1 VLEELAGAL
10 DAPPAALVLV
20 APMVV
25 AMEMLDEGVTTG
37 ARVDAEVVAL
47 EPKQTVQTVLV
58 RTSVLTLVVFPD
70 GAVMDEDIAVVV
82 FVEEVVTLALELTL
96 EDPDTEED
104 DEDPP
109 VMWNGKEYWK
119 VAGLASR
126 TILKP

>member
-1 VLEELAGAL
+1 LAVLEELAGAL
-10 DAPPAALVLV
+10 EAPPAALVLV
-20 APMVV
+20 VLRV
-25 AMEMLDEGVTTG
+25 ATLEMLDEGVTTG

-70 GAVMDEDIAVVV
+70 VAVMDEETAVVV
-82 FVEEVVTLALELTL
+82 FVDEAVTLALAD
-96 EDPDTEED
+96 EDPDAEDEEV
-104 DEDPP
+104 PP

>member
-70 GAVMDEDIAVVV
+70 GAVMDEDTAVVV
-82 FVEEVVTLALELTL
+82 FVEEAVTPTL
-96 EDPDTEED
+96 EDPDTDED
-104 DEDPP
+104 EEDPP
-109 VMWNGKEYWK
+109 VMWNGKEY
-119 VAGLASR
+119 
-126 TILKP
+126 

>member
-10 DAPPAALVLV
+10 EAPPAALVLV

-25 AMEMLDEGVTTG
+25 ASVTLEEGVTTG
-37 ARVDAEVVAL
+37 ARVEAEAVAL

-70 GAVMDEDIAVVV
+70 EAVMDEETAVVV
-82 FVEEVVTLALELTL
+82 FVEEAVTLALAVAED
-96 EDPDTEED
+96 DPDADE

-126 TILKP
+126 MILKP